1 MPVNRSE
8 GVHRRALLR
17 AGAALAATGLSAPG
31 LVLGGVG
38 SARAQGARTLRAGI
52 AGYNVINTLD
62 PGKASLIPEFYV
74 IWALFNGL
82 VKFDA
87 KMNIVPDLAESFN
100 VAGDGSLEIKLRQGI
115 KFHDGSACTADD
127 VKFSFERLLDD
138 KFASPNRSKV
148 SAIDKIEIVDPQTLT
163 IHTKEPFAP
172 LLTFLA
178 NARTGTQ
185 ILPRAAV
192 LAAGDDF
199 GKKPIGTG
207 AYRLQEWRPGE
218 RVTLAAFDGYF
229 AGAPKI
235 SAVDMPLIAEESS
248 GVTAL
253 LGGQLDLTSTAPFAD
268 VPTLSTNPQ
277 IRVLKQA
284 GLNCRFFQ
292 LNTRKAPF
300 DDPAFRRAVSMAF
313 DREALVKA
321 VLFGEGVA
329 STSGLIPPSLAYAYG
344 GPKPLCAF
352 DPAKAKAELA
362 KSKYPNGAEGV
373 VLTWAQSWWK
383 RSAEV
388 FVAMVNQTL
397 GTKLTLEVT
406 DANAVFTRLKAGDFQ
421 ASMWGWLGFID
432 ADEYT
437 YDILHT
443 KGWRNL
449 GGYSN
454 PKLDALLEQAR
465 REINRDKRGALY
477 KQAEAMM
484 IEDMPV
490 IPAFCSNVH
499 NLMTTKVSG
508 FVQLP
513 YSNFGDQFAGME
525 LA

>member
-1 MPVNRSE
+1 
-8 GVHRRALLR
+8 
-17 AGAALAATGLSAPG
+17 
-31 LVLGGVG
+31 
-38 SARAQGARTLRAGI
+38 
-52 AGYNVINTLD
+52 
-62 PGKASLIPEFYV
+62 
-74 IWALFNGL
+74 
-82 VKFDA
+82 
-87 KMNIVPDLAESFN
+87 MNIVPDLAESFK
-100 VAGDGSLEIKLRQGI
+100 VADDGTLEVKLRRGI
-115 KFHDGSACTADD
+115 KFQDGSACTADD
-127 VKFSFERLLDD
+127 VKFSFERILDD

-148 SAIDKIEIVDPQTLT
+148 SAIDKIEIVDPLTLR
-163 IHTKEPFAP
+163 IATKEPFAP

-192 LAAGDDF
+192 QAAPGDDF

-207 AYRLQEWRPGE
+207 AYMLKDWRPGE

-229 AGAPKI
+229 GGKPKI
-235 SAVDMPLIAEESS
+235 ASIDLPLIAEESS

-253 LGGQLDLTSTAPFAD
+253 LGGQIDLTSTAPFAD

-277 IRVLKQA
+277 VRVLKQA
-284 GLNCRFFQ
+284 GLNTRYFQ
-292 LNTRKAPF
+292 LNTKKAPF

-313 DREALVKA
+313 DRDALVKA

-329 STSGLIPPSLAYAYG
+329 MSGLIPPSLAYAYG
-344 GPKPLCAF
+344 GNRPLCTF

-406 DANAVFTRLKAGDFQ
+406 DANAVFSRLKAGDFQ

-437 YDILHT
+437 YDIVHS
-443 KGWRNL
+443 KGWRNFA
-449 GGYSN
+449 GYSN
-454 PKLDALLEQAR
+454 PKLDALLEQGR
-465 REINRDKRGALY
+465 REIDRDKRGAIY
-477 KQAEAMM
+477 KEAEAMM

-490 IPAFCSNVH
+490 IPVFCNNVH
-499 NLMTTKVSG
+499 NLMTPKVQG

-513 YSNFGDQFAGME
+513 YSNYGDQFAGMDMG
-525 LA
+525 

>member
-1 MPVNRSE
+1 MAHARGPMAI
-8 GVHRRALLR
+8 GRR
-17 AGAALAATGLSAPG
+17 T
-31 LVLGGVG
+31 VLGGAAAATAL
-38 SARAQGARTLRAGI
+38 SAFPGARLAWGQAGKTLRAGI

-74 IWALFNGL
+74 IWAIYNGL

-87 KMNIVPDLAESFN
+87 KMNIVPDLAESFKLAEN
-100 VAGDGSLEIKLRQGI
+100 GALEIKLRSGI
-115 KFHDGSACTADD
+115 RFHDGSACTTDD
-127 VKFSFERLLDD
+127 VKFSLERILDE

-148 SAIDKIEIVDPQTLT
+148 SAIDKIEIVDPLTLR
-163 IHTKEPFAP
+163 IATKEPFAP

-192 LAAGDDF
+192 QAAAGDDF

-207 AYRLQEWRPGE
+207 AYMLKDWRPGE
-218 RVTLAAFDGYF
+218 RVQLAAFDGYF
-229 AGAPKI
+229 AGKPKI
-235 SAVDMPLIAEESS
+235 AAVDMPLIAEESS

-253 LGGQLDLTSTAPFAD
+253 LGGQIDLTSTAPFAD
-268 VPTLSTNPQ
+268 VPTLSANPQ

-284 GLNCRFFQ
+284 GLNCRYFQ

-329 STSGLIPPSLAYAYG
+329 ATSGLIPPSLAYAYG
-344 GPKPLCAF
+344 GAKPLCIF

-362 KSKYPNGAEGV
+362 RSKYPNGAEGA

-397 GTKLTLEVT
+397 GTKLVLEVT
-406 DANAVFTRLKAGDFQ
+406 DANTVFTRLKAGDFQ

-437 YDILHT
+437 YDIVHT
-443 KGWRNL
+443 KGWRNFA
-449 GGYSN
+449 GYSN
-454 PKLDALLEQAR
+454 PKLDALLEQGR
-465 REINRDKRGALY
+465 REIDHEKRGAIY
-477 KQAEAMM
+477 KAAEAMM

-490 IPAFCSNVH
+490 VPAFCSNVH
-499 NLMTTKVSG
+499 NLMSAKVQG
-508 FVQLP
+508 FTQLP
-513 YSNFGDQFAGME
+513 YSNFGDQFADMDIG
-525 LA
+525 

>member
-1 MPVNRSE
+1 MSGAKSRFIVDRRS
-8 GVHRRALLR
+8 
-17 AGAALAATGLSAPG
+17 
-31 LVLGGVG
+31 VLGGAAAATALG
-38 SARAQGARTLRAGI
+38 ALPTRLAWGQGAKTLRAGI
-52 AGYNVINTLD
+52 TGYNVINTLD

-74 IWALFNGL
+74 IWAIYNGL

-87 KMNIVPDLAESFN
+87 KMNVVPDLAESFN
-100 VAGDGSLEIKLRQGI
+100 MTDDGTLEIKLRSGV
-115 KFHDGSACTADD
+115 KFQDGSSCTTDD
-127 VKFSFERLLDD
+127 VKFSLERILDE

-148 SAIDKIEIVDPQTLT
+148 SAIDKIAIVDPLTLR
-163 IHTKEPFAP
+163 ISTKEPFAP

-185 ILPRAAV
+185 ILPRKIVEAAQ
-192 LAAGDDF
+192 GDDF

-207 AYRLQEWRPGE
+207 AYMLKDWRPGE

-229 AGAPKI
+229 GGKPKI
-235 SAVDMPLIAEESS
+235 GTVDLPLIAEESS

-253 LGGQLDLTSTAPFAD
+253 LGSQIDLTSTAPFAD

-277 IRVLKQA
+277 IRLLKQA
-284 GLNCRFFQ
+284 GLNTRYFQ
-292 LNTRKAPF
+292 LNTRKPPF

-321 VLFGEGVA
+321 VLFGEGVGMA
-329 STSGLIPPSLAYAYG
+329 GLIPPSLEYAYG
-344 GPKPLCAF
+344 GKRPLCTF

-362 KSKYPNGAEGV
+362 KSKYANGAEGA

-383 RSAEV
+383 RTAEV

-406 DANAVFTRLKAGDFQ
+406 DANTVFTRLKAGDFQ

-437 YDILHT
+437 YDIVHT
-443 KGWRNL
+443 KGWRNFA
-449 GGYSN
+449 GYSN

-465 REINRDKRGALY
+465 REIDRPKRGALY
-477 KQAEAMM
+477 KEAEAMM

-490 IPAFCSNVH
+490 VPVFCNNVH
-499 NLMTTKVSG
+499 NLMSTKVQG

-513 YSNFGDQFAGME
+513 YSNYGDQFATMDVG
-525 LA
+525 

>member
-1 MPVNRSE
+1 MAESH
-8 GVHRRALLR
+8 GLDRRTLL
-17 AGAALAATGLSAPG
+17 GGALAAGAIGAFPG
-31 LVLGGVG
+31 ADLAWGEPGK
-38 SARAQGARTLRAGI
+38 TLRAGI

-74 IWALFNGL
+74 IWAIFNGL
-82 VKFDA
+82 VKFDG
-87 KMNIVPDLAESFN
+87 KMNIVPDLAESYKHADN
-100 VAGDGSLEIKLRQGI
+100 GVLEIKLRPGV
-115 KFHDGSACTADD
+115 KFHDGSTCTTED
-127 VKFSFERLLDD
+127 VKFSLERILDE

-148 SAIDKIEIVDPQTLT
+148 SAIDKIEIVDPLTLRLA
-163 IHTKEPFAP
+163 TKEPFAP

-185 ILPRAAV
+185 ILPRTVVQAAT
-192 LAAGDDF
+192 ADAF

-207 AYRLQEWRPGE
+207 GYMLKDWRPGE
-218 RVTLAAFDGYF
+218 RVTLAAFDNYF
-229 AGAPKI
+229 GGTPKI
-235 SAVDMPLIAEESS
+235 SMVDMPLIAEESS

-253 LGGQLDLTSTAPFAD
+253 LGGQIDITSNAPFAD
-268 VPTLSTNPQ
+268 VPTLSSNPQ

-300 DDPAFRRAVSMAF
+300 DDPGFRRALSMAF
-313 DREALVKA
+313 DRDALVKA

-329 STSGLIPPSLAYAYG
+329 STSGLIPPSIAYAYG
-344 GPKPLCAF
+344 GPKPLCTF
-352 DPAKAKAELA
+352 QPAKAKEELA
-362 KSKYPNGAEGV
+362 KSKYANGADGT

-397 GTKLTLEVT
+397 GTKLAVEVT
-406 DANAVFTRLKAGDFQ
+406 DSNTVYSRLKAGDFQ

-432 ADEYT
+432 PDEYT
-437 YDILHT
+437 YDIVHT
-443 KGWRNL
+443 KGWRNFA
-449 GGYSN
+449 GYSN
-454 PKLDALLEQAR
+454 PKLDALLEQGR
-465 REINRDKRGALY
+465 QELNREKRGTIY

-499 NLMTTKVSG
+499 NLMSTKVQG
-508 FVQLP
+508 FTQLP
-513 YSNFGDQFAGME
+513 YSNYGDQFAAMDI
-525 LA
+525 A

>member
-1 MPVNRSE
+1 MAGSRSIV
-8 GVHRRALLR
+8 GRRA
-17 AGAALAATGLSAPG
+17 
-31 LVLGGVG
+31 VLGGVAATAVL
-38 SARAQGARTLRAGI
+38 STVPGATRLAWGQAGKTLRAGI

-62 PGKASLIPEFYV
+62 PGRASLIPEFYV
-74 IWALFNGL
+74 IWALYNGL
-82 VKFDA
+82 VKFDG
-87 KMNIVPDLAESFN
+87 KMNIVPDLAEGFK
-100 VAGDGSLEIKLRQGI
+100 VAEDGTLEIKLRPNI
-115 KFHDGSACTADD
+115 RFHDGSACTTDD
-127 VKFSFERLLDD
+127 VKFSFERILDE

-148 SAIDKIEIVDPQTLT
+148 SAIDKIEIIDPLTLRL
-163 IHTKEPFAP
+163 HTKEPFAP

-185 ILPRAAV
+185 ILPRKAVEAAP
-192 LAAGDDF
+192 GDEF

-207 AYRLQEWRPGE
+207 AYMLKEWRPGE

-235 SAVDMPLIAEESS
+235 AAVDMPLIAEESS

-268 VPTLSTNPQ
+268 VPTLSQNPQ
-277 IRVLKQA
+277 VRVLKQA
-284 GLNCRFFQ
+284 GLNCRYFQ
-292 LNTRKAPF
+292 LNTRKPPF

-329 STSGLIPPSLAYAYG
+329 SNSGLIPPSLAYAYG

-362 KSKYPNGAEGV
+362 KSKYASGAEGV

-437 YDILHT
+437 YDIVHS
-443 KGWRNL
+443 KGWRNFA
-449 GGYSN
+449 GYAN
-454 PKLDALLEQAR
+454 PKLDGLLEQAR
-465 REINRDKRGALY
+465 REIDRDKRGALY
-477 KQAEAMM
+477 KEAEAMM

-499 NLMTTKVSG
+499 NLMTPKVQG

-513 YSNFGDQFAGME
+513 YSNFGDQFAGMD
-525 LA
+525 LT

>member
-1 MPVNRSE
+1 MPIGRSN
-8 GVHRRALLR
+8 GVRRRTVLR
-17 AGAALAATGLSAPG
+17 AGAAIAATALGPG
-31 LVLGGVG
+31 G
-38 SARAQGARTLRAGI
+38 ARLALAQGGKTLRAGI

-74 IWALFNGL
+74 IWALYNGL

-87 KMNIVPDLAESFN
+87 KMNVVPDLAERFN
-100 VAGDGSLEIKLRQGI
+100 VTGDGTLEIKLRQGI
-115 KFHDGSACTADD
+115 KFHDGASCTTDD
-127 VKFSFERLLDD
+127 VKFSLERILDE

-148 SAIDKIEIVDPQTLT
+148 SAIDKIEIVDPLTLR

-185 ILPRAAV
+185 ILPRLAV
-192 LAAGDDF
+192 QAAGDNF
-199 GKKPIGTG
+199 GKRPIGTG
-207 AYRLQEWRPGE
+207 AYALKEWRPGE
-218 RVTLAAFDGYF
+218 RLTLTAFEGYF
-229 AGAPKI
+229 GGPPKI
-235 SAVDMPLIAEESS
+235 ATVDMPLIAEESS

-268 VPTLSTNPQ
+268 VPTLSSNPQ

-284 GLNCRFFQ
+284 GLNCRYFQ

-313 DREALVKA
+313 DREALVRA

-329 STSGLIPPSLAYAYG
+329 SSSGLIPPSLAYAYG
-344 GPKPLCAF
+344 GPKPLCTF

-406 DANAVFTRLKAGDFQ
+406 DANAVFTRLKAGDFN
-421 ASMWGWLGFID
+421 ASIWGWLGFID

-437 YDILHT
+437 YDIVHS
-443 KGWRNL
+443 KGWRNFA
-449 GGYSN
+449 GYAN
-454 PKLDALLEQAR
+454 PKLDTLLEEAR
-465 REINRDKRGALY
+465 REIDRDKRGALY

-484 IEDMPV
+484 VEDMPV

-499 NLMTTKVSG
+499 NLMTTKVQG

-513 YSNFGDQFAGME
+513 YSNFGDQFAGMD